1 MLSGCES
8 GTAVIHRLPLVTV
21 MASFFAV
28 TVLVGSRIPMAL
40 MLPALLIAI
49 GPGAN
54 AAVTIEAEAGIV
66 ADNDA
71 ALVDVVDNGHVDV
84 GDGAIVEKL
93 APAPLAAV
101 KADARVAVAVVD
113 SAIEADVRSPI
124 AAMPDVEAVSESP
137 VTGSPEQ
144 ARLGSEDP
152 CSGNPEIAVRAV
164 SPVAGRPNVTRA
176 GANWLSINGK
186 RRRADANGNA
196 HSDLRVGNGG
206 NRQSHD
212 GQKEQRNAKLTRHSV
227 TSKATFCRAIFRTP
241 RGAKSCAAEIAAIL
255 NARAECIKRSVGR
268 RSFQE

>member
-84 GDGAIVEKL
+84 GDGAIVEKFS
-93 APAPLAAV
+93 PAPFAAIE
-101 KADARVAVAVVD
+101 ADARIAVAIINA
-113 SAIEADVRSPI
+113 AIEADVRPPI
-124 AAMPDVEAVSESP
+124 AAMPDVEAVSECP
-137 VTGSPEQ
+137 VAGSPEQ
-144 ARLGSEDP
+144 TGFWGEDP
-152 CSGNPEIAVRAV
+152 S
-164 SPVAGRPNVTRA
+164 S
-176 GANWLSINGK
+176 
-186 RRRADANGNA
+186 
-196 HSDLRVGNGG
+196 
-206 NRQSHD
+206 
-212 GQKEQRNAKLTRHSV
+212 
-227 TSKATFCRAIFRTP
+227 
-241 RGAKSCAAEIAAIL
+241 
-255 NARAECIKRSVGR
+255 
-268 RSFQE
+268 